1 MSAAGDSAARR
12 AVRREMGISHA
23 DFRRIFPRLLDD
35 AAASVDGTGAHASW
49 PDGRLLTVRLSPER
63 ERRIALLR
71 LPTTDL
77 EFEFRGF
84 SPAACEAFLGRFDRA
99 FQKGGG

>member
-1 MSAAGDSAARR
+1 MTADVVVERP
-12 AVRREMGISHA
+12 EMGISHA
-23 DFRRIFPRLLDD
+23 DFRRIFPRLVRD
-35 AAASVDGTGAHASW
+35 AESDFDGSRAHVRW
-49 PDGRLLTVRLSPER
+49 PDGSRLVVHVAPEG

-77 EFEFRGF
+77 RFEFHAF
-84 SPAACEAFLGRFDRA
+84 SASRCAAFMQRFDRA

>member
-1 MSAAGDSAARR
+1 MTAIVVVERP
-12 AVRREMGISHA
+12 EMGISHA
-23 DFRRIFPRLLDD
+23 DFRRIFPRLVSD
-35 AAASVDGTGAHASW
+35 AESDFDGGRASVRWQDGS
-49 PDGRLLTVRLSPER
+49 RLVVHLSPEG

-77 EFEFRGF
+77 RFEFHAFTASRC
-84 SPAACEAFLGRFDRA
+84 AAFMQRFDRA

>member
-1 MSAAGDSAARR
+1 MTAAVIVER
-12 AVRREMGISHA
+12 AEMGISHA
-23 DFRRIFPRLLDD
+23 DFRRIFPRLVSD
-35 AAASVDGTGAHASW
+35 AESDFDGSRVSVRWRDGS
-49 PDGRLLTVRLSPER
+49 RLVVSLAPEG

-77 EFEFRGF
+77 RFEFHAFDPGRC
-84 SPAACEAFLGRFDRA
+84 AAFMQRFDRA